1 MAYQL
6 IIGNKNYSSWSLRPW
21 LLLKHSGLLFE
32 ERRLVLRAPDFKPTV
47 LKYSPAGRVPVL
59 VHGDVRVWDSLS
71 ICEYLAE
78 RHPKLHL
85 WPEEPAERALA
96 RSICAEMHSGFMEL
110 RTHMPMNC
118 RKNFPGKGR
127 TPEVERDIARITAIW
142 EDCRERRAHAGPFLF
157 GHFTIADAFYAPV
170 ALRFRTYEVELPDMA
185 QAYVDTIFAL
195 PAMQLWLTAARS
207 EAETIPQF
215 EPYS

>member
-21 LLLKHSGLLFE
+21 LLMKHSGLLFE
-32 ERRLVLRAPDFKPTV
+32 ERRLVLRSADFKSGV
-47 LKYSPAGRVPVL
+47 LKYTPAGKVPVL
-59 VHGDVRVWDSLS
+59 VHGDTHVWDSLA

-96 RSICAEMHSGFMEL
+96 RSICAEMHSGFMDL

-118 RKNFPGKGR
+118 RKNFPGKGN
-127 TPEVERDIARITAIW
+127 TPEVQRDIARINAIW
-142 EDCRERRAHAGPFLF
+142 EDCRERHINQGPFLF

-170 ALRFRTYEVELPDMA
+170 ALRFRTYAVELSDTA
-185 QAYVDTIFAL
+185 QAYTDTIFGL

-207 EAETIPQF
+207 ETETIPQF